1 MILNLWVS
9 VPWGVAYQIS
19 CISAIYITM
28 HNGSNITVVTKIILW
43 ILVTKTWG
51 SLLKSHTLEEPLPL
65 LVTLEPEI
73 KALQVRSQHQG
84 RTVSVIARQ
93 YLEPE
98 PVSGNYQV
106 VLSESKGFFGPS
118 CRPEKEIT
126 RCIPQ
131 HLSYTCLLFCSSS
144 FSVCL
149 KLILVPQRW
158 I

>member
-1 MILNLWVS
+1 MKS
-9 VPWGVAYQIS
+9 V
-19 CISAIYITM
+19 
-28 HNGSNITVVTKIILW
+28 KE
-43 ILVTKTWG
+43 
-51 SLLKSHTLEEPLPL
+51 SHF
-65 LVTLEPEI
+65 
-73 KALQVRSQHQG
+73 G
-84 RTVSVIARQ
+84 RTTALVGHLGTRNQSVTGQIPASRKVVSVIARQ

-98 PVSGNYQV
+98 PMSGNYQV

-118 CRPEKEIT
+118 CRPKKEIT